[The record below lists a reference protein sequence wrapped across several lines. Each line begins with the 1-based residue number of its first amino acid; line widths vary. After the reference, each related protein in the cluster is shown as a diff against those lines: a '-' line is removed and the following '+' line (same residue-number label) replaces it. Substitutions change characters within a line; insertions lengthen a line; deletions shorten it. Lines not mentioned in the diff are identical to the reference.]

1 MASGLRSKSA
11 NVFVYVLLG
20 LLIVGL
26 AGFGIGNFGGNL
38 RSIGKVGDT
47 EIPVDT
53 YYRALQQELSA
64 ASAQMGQNVTM
75 AQAQQMG
82 LDRSVLARTVAL
94 AALDNEAARIG
105 LSVGD
110 RAVLDEIRDMREFQ
124 GIGGAFDE
132 ETYRFVLE
140 QSGLD
145 AAEFEEQMRTDV
157 TRSLLQLAVTGGT
170 APSATYTDTLLVFL
184 AERRNLEWARLG
196 PDALQAPL
204 PDPTEAELQAYYDEN
219 PALFTL
225 PEQRR
230 VRYVWLTPDMILD
243 DVQVDEDSLRA
254 VYEERSDTY
263 DRPEARLV
271 ERLIFPDAA
280 AAQDAR
286 TRLDAGEASFEVL
299 VEERG
304 LAMADIDL
312 GDVAADD
319 LPGTVSDAVFALTE
333 PGIVGPLDSE
343 LGPALYRVNAIL
355 AAQHTPFDEV
365 REQLRDEFARDAAR
379 RQVTDSVTQIDDLLA
394 GGATLEEVAAETDMQ
409 AGTVTLPDTTGA
421 TIAGYEEFRE
431 AVANAAVG
439 DYAEVAELSDG
450 SIYAFDLEEVIAP
463 KLQPLDDVREQ
474 ALASWR
480 VEATRK
486 ALAEQAT
493 ALLPELDAGQQ
504 FSALGLDATAEE
516 AVTRDRFVPDTPP
529 ALVAKAFELEP
540 GKSAVVE
547 GADDAYIVRLTGIS
561 EPDAE
566 DADVAR
572 IKGLLDEQYAQ
583 GVANDIYDLFAQN
596 RGTNAGIELN
606 QAAINAVH
614 AQIP

>member
-230 VRYVWLTPDMILD
+230 VRYAWLTPDMILD

-286 TRLDAGEASFEVL
+286 ARLDAGEASFEVL

-450 SIYAFDLEEVIAP
+450 SIYAFELEEVIAP

-516 AVTRDRFVPDTPP
+516 AITRDRFVPDTPP